1 VTPSESKDVFIA
13 PQLSRAS
20 SLVFAFPSRRFHL
33 TEKNNNRIFKFVERR
48 DFMGYVVTAVPESQ
62 RLIGGPGSKPAR
74 TPPNI
79 PPPPREFLWTADL
92 ESRCGKSLTE
102 RPGGAARGPL
112 MMSLAP
118 GASKLSTIGTSSHQ
132 DFRQSTPSARRS
144 CEERPQTVQ
153 KFRPSASFS
162 RQCRLSKWR

>member
-1 VTPSESKDVFIA
+1 VTPGESKDVVIA

-20 SLVFAFPSRRFHL
+20 SLVFAFPSRRLAHCKGPLFFHL

-48 DFMGYVVTAVPESQ
+48 DFMGHVYVVTAVPESQ

-74 TPPNI
+74 TPPNN
-79 PPPPREFLWTADL
+79 PPPPREFLWTANL

-102 RPGGAARGPL
+102 RLGGAARGPL

-118 GASKLSTIGTSSHQ
+118 GASKMSMY
-132 DFRQSTPSARRS
+132 DRNF
-144 CEERPQTVQ
+144 
-153 KFRPSASFS
+153 
-162 RQCRLSKWR
+162 